1 MAPPTR
7 DSGGSKQM
15 LEILWILVLGALLL
29 VILWK
34 VLPIRHVIV
43 YEYQKGL
50 KYTNGRYAGT
60 LKPGQYWILSTFS
73 SIAPVD
79 VRPEFITIQ
88 GQDVLSADGVTLKIS
103 LAAEF
108 QIVDPHIAVNKNANA
123 RNSLYL
129 SLQMALREIVGKEK
143 IDILL
148 ENRAGFSSKLMELT
162 SGKASEWGLKLIS
175 ADVKDIMFP
184 GEMKKA
190 FAQVIKA
197 QKEGQA
203 ALERARG
210 ETAALRSLA
219 NAARIMDDNPNL
231 LQLRALQ
238 SLADSSGNTLVLG
251 LPNGALPLA
260 RQNEKNVPSQRKEKK
275 EPDED

>member
-1 MAPPTR
+1 MVET
-7 DSGGSKQM
+7 
-15 LEILWILVLGALLL
+15 LWITVLAA
-29 VILWK
+29 VILVVLFK
-34 VLPIRHVIV
+34 VLPIKRVVV
-43 YEYQKGL
+43 YEYQKAL
-50 KYTNGRYAGT
+50 KYTKGRYTGT
-60 LKPGQYWILSTFS
+60 LNPGQYWILSTFS
-73 SIAPVD
+73 SIVPVD

-88 GQDVLSADGVTLKIS
+88 GQDVISADGVTLKVS

-108 QIVDPHIAVNKNANA
+108 QVADPHVAVNKNASFKT
-123 RNSLYL
+123 SLYL

-143 IDILL
+143 IDALL
-148 ENRAGFSSKLMELT
+148 ENRAGISTKLMELT
-162 SGKASEWGLKLIS
+162 SGKASAWGLKLIS

-190 FAQVIKA
+190 FAQVVKA

-219 NAARIMDDNPNL
+219 NAARTMDDNPNL

-238 SLADSSGNTLVLG
+238 ALGDSSGNTLVLG
-251 LPNGALPLA
+251 LPNGAIPLT
-260 RQNEKNVPSQRKEKK
+260 RQNEKGAAPPRREKR
-275 EPDED
+275 EEEM